1 MEAEHKMY
9 RLVGSELAGIGRRV
23 QTEIDVDGLS
33 PAIRKAFTELMDV
46 EAATQIRSGP
56 NAMRVNG
63 YL

>member
-1 MEAEHKMY
+1 MDVEHKMY
-9 RLVGSELAGIGRRV
+9 RLVGSDLAGIGRRV

-33 PAIRKAFTELMDV
+33 PAIRKALTKLIDV
-46 EAATQIRSGP
+46 EAAAQIHSGP